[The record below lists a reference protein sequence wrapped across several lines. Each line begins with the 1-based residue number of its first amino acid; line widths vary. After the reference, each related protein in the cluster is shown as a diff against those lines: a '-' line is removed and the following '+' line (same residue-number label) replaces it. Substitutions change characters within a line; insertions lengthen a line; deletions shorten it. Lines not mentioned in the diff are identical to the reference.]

1 MIRLIDK
8 YVQAMQGHRPL
19 HCNLFGLDD
28 LAAGTIISG
37 GLGALGS
44 VVGAFGSNKAQKSAN
59 EQNLQIA
66 RENNATSLRIAQE
79 NNALQENMQQANNLF
94 NQREAEKSR
103 HFAQDMFNQENRYN
117 SPIEQLKRYQ
127 MAGLNPAVAMT
138 DAQAMAAS
146 GTVPAGA
153 SSSPSGISPS
163 MPILTSPQ
171 MQPVPS
177 VASSIL
183 DNLGKVADVALKV
196 KQAEKT
202 GADTKLLK
210 DTMEDMVS
218 KMHSEALSAEAN
230 AKYQQQTTELY
241 KKYGDLKWTKELKKF
256 DEEINNLIQS
266 QYTQSMTQ
274 DEISARIEQIM
285 ENTKLTRLQQPYA
298 EEKAKLAK
306 QFAEEE
312 LNAIRSGAE
321 AAVMNAT
328 ASLKNASAAQVA
340 AAAAHMNAVTNDY
353 LAHNPKD
360 LAGYLIRAVEESGLT
375 PAQVGTFVRSF
386 IENNVPSS
394 QHKSFRRKVFE
405 FLGKDYSDVDRNNG
419 SGGKT
424 FDKPL
429 KGSNPNGSGK
439 SGGVR

>member
-8 YVQAMQGHRPL
+8 YVQAMQGLRPL

-28 LAAGTIISG
+28 LAAGIIVSG

-44 VVGAFGSNKAQKSAN
+44 VVGAIGNRNAQKSAN

-66 RENNATSLRIAQE
+66 RENNATSLRIAHE
-79 NNALQENMQQANNLF
+79 NNALQENMQEANNLF
-94 NQREAEKSR
+94 NQREAEKTR
-103 HFAQDMFNQENRYN
+103 AFAQDMFNQENRYN

-146 GTVPAGA
+146 GSVPSGA
-153 SSSPSGISPS
+153 SSSPAGISPT

-171 MQPVPS
+171 MQPLPS

-202 GADTKLLK
+202 GADTKLLQ
-210 DTMEDMVS
+210 DTMDDMVA
-218 KMHSEALSAEAN
+218 KMHSDALSAEAN
-230 AKYQQQTTELY
+230 SKYQQLTTELY
-241 KKYGDLKWTKELKKF
+241 QKYGDLKWNKELKKF

-266 QYTQSMTQ
+266 QYTASMTQ

-285 ENTKLTRLQQPYA
+285 ENTKLTRLQLPYA

-312 LNAIRSGAE
+312 LTAIRNGAE
-321 AAVMNAT
+321 SAVMNAT

-340 AAAAHMNAVTNDY
+340 ANAAHMNAVTNEY
-353 LAHNPKD
+353 LAKNPKD
-360 LAGYLIRAVEESGLT
+360 LAGYLIRAVEESGLK
-375 PAQVGTFVRSF
+375 PAQVGQWVRSF
-386 IENNVPSS
+386 VENHVNPGNR
-394 QHKSFRRKVFE
+394 KSFLDVITE
-405 FLGKDYSDVDRNNG
+405 ALGIGYSDYIQ
-419 SGGKT
+419 
-424 FDKPL
+424 
-429 KGSNPNGSGK
+429 NPVVHPSQNFK
-439 SGGVR
+439 HYRQPVRYVRKKK